1 MTTEPDSNGALS
13 RQPAEIDRVIH
24 EPARLL
30 ILSHLFVLEGA
41 DFLFLMRQMGMTQGN
56 LSSHMSKLEA
66 AGYVAVEKR
75 GGGRASRTMFR
86 LTDAGRSAVRDY
98 SQRMRGILDGLVE

>member
-1 MTTEPDSNGALS
+1 MTTEPDSTGALS
-13 RQPAEIDRVIH
+13 RHPAEIDRVIH

-66 AGYVAVEKR
+66 AGYVSVEKR

-86 LTDAGRSAVRDY
+86 LTDAGRNAVRDY
-98 SQRMRGILDGLVE
+98 SKRMRGILDELVE